1 MLTQIILFI
10 MILTNSISAE
20 YLDREIPLIC
30 QEYESIYQRIEYY
43 SNLLLG
49 TKYVLGPLGEGEG
62 SFPDPDPL
70 YDFDKVDCVT
80 FCEQVIAL
88 SIAKEGFDDF
98 LDILLHIRYSQ
109 GNVDFI
115 SRNHYTYTDWIPNNS
130 WLCNNITTFFPQTK
144 VMIEEIDRE
153 KFLKNNNVIIDYSI
167 PIEIIH
173 CSYVPENEIEVI
185 EDLLQTGDIVMIVT
199 EKANIAIAHW
209 GFYIPS
215 ANSFRHASMGLG
227 KVADFPWS
235 DFKKYLRRKS
245 DFIGIIVVRIS
256 DEPDLFWR

>member
-1 MLTQIILFI
+1 MITQIILFI
-10 MILTNSISAE
+10 MILTNSISEE

-43 SNLLLG
+43 SKLFLG
-49 TKYVLGPLGEGEG
+49 TEYVLGPLGEGKDA
-62 SFPDPDPL
+62 FPDTDPL

-98 LDILLHIRYSQ
+98 LDILQHIRYSQ
-109 GNVDFI
+109 GKVDYI

-130 WLCNNITTFFPQTK
+130 WLCNNITPSFPQTE

-153 KFLKNNNVIIDYSI
+153 NFLRNNNVILDYSI
-167 PIEIIH
+167 PIDIVQ
-173 CSYVPENEIEVI
+173 CSYVPVNEIEAI
-185 EDLLQTGDIVMIVT
+185 EDLLQTGDIIMIVT
-199 EKANIAIAHW
+199 EKANIVIAHW
-209 GFYIPS
+209 GLYIHS
-215 ANSFRHASMGLG
+215 ANSFRHASMSLR
-227 KVADFPWS
+227 KVADFPWD

-245 DFIGIIVVRIS
+245 DFIGILVVRIS
-256 DEPDLFWR
+256 EEPDLFWR